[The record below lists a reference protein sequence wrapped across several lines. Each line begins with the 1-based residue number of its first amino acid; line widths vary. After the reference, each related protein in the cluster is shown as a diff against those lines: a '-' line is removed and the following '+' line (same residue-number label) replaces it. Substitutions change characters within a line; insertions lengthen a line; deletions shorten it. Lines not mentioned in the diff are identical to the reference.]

1 MAGDYEIIPTEEVS
15 KLKSEIERLK
25 LEQTDAPTT
34 IIANT
39 LDRLANTLE
48 KLFKIFEVAATEI
61 ENEQLHQ
68 KSFDEKISPIM
79 HRLSEIERQNK
90 DIAEGILALADIV
103 KKKVREPE
111 QQPQRQSQRSEFP
124 PLEPMRVNPSPRMEF
139 APEVKPISPPPSAPS
154 GLPPIGPP
162 PAPSRS
168 NSPPPFP
175 GGMPPPPPPPA
186 KGGVADRFR

>member
-1 MAGDYEIIPTEEVS
+1 MAADYEIIPTEEVN

-68 KSFDEKISPIM
+68 KSFDEKISPMM
-79 HRLSEIERQNK
+79 HRL
-90 DIAEGILALADIV
+90 G
-103 KKKVREPE
+103 
-111 QQPQRQSQRSEFP
+111 
-124 PLEPMRVNPSPRMEF
+124 
-139 APEVKPISPPPSAPS
+139 
-154 GLPPIGPP
+154 
-162 PAPSRS
+162 
-168 NSPPPFP
+168 
-175 GGMPPPPPPPA
+175 
-186 KGGVADRFR
+186 